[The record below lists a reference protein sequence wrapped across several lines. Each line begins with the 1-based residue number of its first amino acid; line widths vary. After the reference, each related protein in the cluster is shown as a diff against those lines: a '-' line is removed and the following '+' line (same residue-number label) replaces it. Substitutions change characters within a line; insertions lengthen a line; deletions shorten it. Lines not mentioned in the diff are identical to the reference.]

1 MPSKIRIG
9 SKRGDRRHF
18 LTSMSSWLKDH
29 SSAEIK
35 ETRGLFCGGVEAGG
49 VDWLIEADTG
59 EDEAEDWGVLDGGG
73 EE

>member
-1 MPSKIRIG
+1 
-9 SKRGDRRHF
+9 
-18 LTSMSSWLKDH
+18 MSSWLKDH